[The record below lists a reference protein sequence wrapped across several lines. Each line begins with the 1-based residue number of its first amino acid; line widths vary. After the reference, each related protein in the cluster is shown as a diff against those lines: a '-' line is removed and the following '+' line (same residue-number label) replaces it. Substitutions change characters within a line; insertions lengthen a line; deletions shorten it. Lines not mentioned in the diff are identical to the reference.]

1 MSLAWEPSPFLDLD
15 GYIFNGLREKECKKE
30 LHSSPLPPLPPPPK
44 FEKEEN
50 DIPHISRA

>member
-30 LHSSPLPPLPPPPK
+30 LHLPSPLSPPPPK